1 MPTKGLLLRSLVK
14 LLDLVLPKRKSE
26 STAEAELDP
35 PMQLAIRTVETWAQV
50 NQVPIPHV
58 WIVYSADRCPGAGRV
73 RSEIHWAI
81 KSLFTRVRDDHGN
94 LLDEKFRFK
103 LELAVATASRA
114 WRIIEER
121 DDDEEFECS
130 EVVDAYAT
138 MFDPAVADAA
148 G

>member
-14 LLDLVLPKRKSE
+14 LLELVLPQRKTE
-26 STAEAELDP
+26 STPAEADLDP
-35 PMQLAIRTVETWAQV
+35 PMQLAVRTIETWAQV

-58 WIVYSADRCPGAGRV
+58 WIVYSAERCPASGHV

-81 KSLFTRVRDDHGN
+81 KTLFTRFRDDHAR

-114 WRIIEER
+114 WRIIE
-121 DDDEEFECS
+121 
-130 EVVDAYAT
+130 
-138 MFDPAVADAA
+138 
-148 G
+148 